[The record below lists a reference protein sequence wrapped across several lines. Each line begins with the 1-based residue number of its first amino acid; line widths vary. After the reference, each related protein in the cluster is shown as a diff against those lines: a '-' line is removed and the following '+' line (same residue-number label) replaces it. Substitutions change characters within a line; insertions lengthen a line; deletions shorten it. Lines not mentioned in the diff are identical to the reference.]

1 MLTDPAR
8 ARRHDPGDP
17 EVCNL
22 YPFHKIYSSQSMQD
36 EIASDCKTA
45 KIGCGDCK
53 KLLSQTM
60 LEGMRPMMEKRQEIL
75 ARPGEVKEILRE
87 GTLKA
92 QAVAKSTLE
101 LAKQT
106 MKLT

>member
-1 MLTDPAR
+1 M
-8 ARRHDPGDP
+8 
-17 EVCNL
+17 
-22 YPFHKIYSSQSMQD
+22 
-36 EIASDCKTA
+36 
-45 KIGCGDCK
+45 
-53 KLLSQTM
+53 LSQTM

-92 QAVAKSTLE
+92 HAVAKATLE

-106 MKLT
+106 MKLK